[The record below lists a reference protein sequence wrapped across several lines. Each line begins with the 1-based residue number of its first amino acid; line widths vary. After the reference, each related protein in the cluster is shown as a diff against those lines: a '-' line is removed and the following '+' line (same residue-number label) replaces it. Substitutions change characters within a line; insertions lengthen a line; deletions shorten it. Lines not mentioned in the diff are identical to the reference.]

1 MGVEWHHSLYFEACK
16 GCMRGGYGV
25 SLDFSHAFDCVSSKL
40 VGEVLSKLLPPPL
53 QQWGQLLCFQWGSLQ
68 KWLNYGG
75 HVSNSPVSGDMGISC
90 FDDPS
95 PCREDFRG
103 ANYGGMKLNFN
114 AFIYG

>member
-1 MGVEWHHSLYFEACK
+1 
-16 GCMRGGYGV
+16 MRGGYGV

-103 ANYGGMKLNFN
+103 ANYGG
-114 AFIYG
+114 